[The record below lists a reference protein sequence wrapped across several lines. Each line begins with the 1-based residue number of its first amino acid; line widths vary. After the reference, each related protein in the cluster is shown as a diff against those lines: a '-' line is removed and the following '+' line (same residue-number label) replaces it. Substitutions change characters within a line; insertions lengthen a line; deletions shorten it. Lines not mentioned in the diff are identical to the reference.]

1 MKNKL
6 KQKLNR
12 YVKLQIKIQ
21 TKRINWNSD
30 LKKIMLN
37 PTQIKIWKT
46 RDRQDRAR
54 IPNIFVEP
62 EFQTG
67 IQGMR
72 KRQHSK

>member
-1 MKNKL
+1 M
-6 KQKLNR
+6 
-12 YVKLQIKIQ
+12 QIKIQ
-21 TKRINWNSD
+21 MKRINWNSD

-62 EFQTG
+62 EF
-67 IQGMR
+67 
-72 KRQHSK
+72 